1 MSQLP
6 PLYKQAD
13 WLTQKCGGGGARTPP
28 MEQDHQGSPLISL
41 ARE

>member
-13 WLTQKCGGGGARTPP
+13 WVGFQKSVVMGGAAPPP
-28 MEQDHQGSPLISL
+28 MEQDRSGEVNFI
-41 ARE
+41 

>member
-13 WLTQKCGGGGARTPP
+13 WVGLKSVVMVVRVRHL
-28 MEQDHQGSPLISL
+28 EQDHQGSPILSH
-41 ARE
+41 